1 MTLLEEPEFTIDCR
15 EVAKRLGQSNNAPYF
30 SPSAI
35 CMDQADN
42 LYLISSTAKAII
54 VLDNQGQI
62 KSAAKLDRTLHLQPE
77 GIAIDKNGILYI
89 ANEGRGTSPKVYVFN
104 PKI

>member
-1 MTLLEEPEFTIDCR
+1 
-15 EVAKRLGQSNNAPYF
+15 
-30 SPSAI
+30 
-35 CMDQADN
+35 MDQADN